1 MSLRGRFSNLF
12 VQIWHH
18 LGKGIDRLQNR
29 GWPLIQTALAASLA
43 WYLATL
49 LFGHPQPFFGPIAA
63 VLSLGVLVGHRG
75 RRAIEIVLGVALGL
89 VVADAFMLAIGTGTV
104 QLGIVVA
111 AAMAAVVI
119 VGGDNLLVNQAAI
132 SAILVAILQPPTSTG
147 LSPDRFLDALTGCA
161 VALLINYLFPINPK
175 SRAVKA
181 GDQIFDE
188 LVTALEQAARALTNC
203 DPELAEDALQK
214 GREISDRMSD
224 FKETL
229 EAGHETARFAPP
241 RWGSLEHIE
250 LYTDAVEL
258 VDLVVLDVR
267 GVARA
272 AISVLRDSSSA
283 GLESTSE
290 AILDLSRAV
299 EALSTHLKECGQ
311 PADARQFALKA
322 AEDAH
327 ELLKGHN
334 DLVTNTLIGQV
345 RFTVIDL
352 LRASGMDLDA
362 ALRMLEETIRRAP
375 DSE

>member
-1 MSLRGRFSNLF
+1 
-12 VQIWHH
+12 
-18 LGKGIDRLQNR
+18 
-29 GWPLIQTALAASLA
+29 
-43 WYLATL
+43 L
-49 LFGHPQPFFGPIAA
+49 LFGHSQPFFGSIAA

-89 VVADAFMLAIGTGTV
+89 VVADAFVLAIGTGTV

-119 VGGDNLLVNQAAI
+119 LGGDNLLVNQAAI

-147 LSPDRFLDALTGCA
+147 FSPDRFLDALMGCA
-161 VALLINYLFPINPK
+161 VALLINYLFPINPM
-175 SRAVKA
+175 SRAVTA

-188 LVTALEQAARALTNC
+188 LVTALEQTARALPSD
-203 DPELAEDALQK
+203 DPELADHALQK

-224 FKETL
+224 FKEIL

-241 RWGSLEHIE
+241 RWGNLKHIE

-272 AISVLRDSSSA
+272 AISVLRDSRSA
-283 GLESTSE
+283 GLELLSA
-290 AILDLSRAV
+290 AILDLARAV
-299 EALSTHLKECGQ
+299 EALSTYLKEYGQ
-311 PADARQFALKA
+311 PTDARHFARKA
-322 AEDAH
+322 AEDACA
-327 ELLKGHN
+327 LLKEHN
-334 DLVTNTLIGQV
+334 NLATSTLIGQV
-345 RFTVIDL
+345 RFTAIDL

-362 ALRMLEETIRRAP
+362 ALRMLTETVHRAP
-375 DSE
+375 DSD

>member
-1 MSLRGRFSNLF
+1 MSLWGRLNSLF
-12 VQIWHH
+12 VQIRHH
-18 LGKGIDRLQNR
+18 LGKGIHRLQDR
-29 GWPLIQTALAASLA
+29 GWPIIQTALAASAA

-89 VVADAFMLAIGTGTV
+89 VVADAFVLAIGTGTV

-175 SRAVKA
+175 RRTVTA
-181 GDQIFDE
+181 GNRIFDE
-188 LVTALEQAARALTNC
+188 LVTALEGTARALASNE
-203 DPELAEDALQK
+203 PELAECALQK
-214 GREISDRMSD
+214 GRGISDRMSD
-224 FKETL
+224 LKETL

-241 RWGSLEHIE
+241 RWGSLEHIK

-272 AISVLRDSSSA
+272 AISVLRDNTA
-283 GLESTSE
+283 GLQLLSE
-290 AILDLSRAV
+290 AILDLARGV
-299 EALSTHLKECGQ
+299 EALSTYLKEYGQ
-311 PADARQFALKA
+311 PTDARQFALKA
-322 AEDAH
+322 AEDAYA
-327 ELLKGHN
+327 LLKEHN
-334 DLVTNTLIGQV
+334 DLATNTLIGQV
-345 RFTVIDL
+345 RFTTIDL

-362 ALRMLEETIRRAP
+362 ALRMLQETVHRAP
-375 DSE
+375 ESD